1 MNSNFQIICL
11 TETWCQNIEMETNS
25 NFQLQNYSVIHQV
38 RSSEKHSGGMCIF
51 IHNSL
56 TYKLNARCA
65 KGVNNID
72 CESLSVEI
80 INKTTK
86 NIIVHVIYRQPA
98 GSNKIFQDHIKSIFE
113 NNKNTKAWFRLVKI
127 SR

>member
-1 MNSNFQIICL
+1 MQKNFEKFKDFLYSLNSNFKIICL
-11 TETWCQNIEMETNS
+11 TETWCQNREMETNS

-38 RSSEKHSGGMCIF
+38 RSSEKHGGGVCIF

-56 TYKLNARCA
+56 TYKLNARL
-65 KGVNNID
+65 GVNNID

-86 NIIVHVIYRQPA
+86 
-98 GSNKIFQDHIKSIFE
+98 
-113 NNKNTKAWFRLVKI
+113 T
-127 SR
+127 